1 MSKWKTLKELP
12 GIKVGTIAEQDQPTG
27 IVIFT
32 NGQSSWRV
40 NHTDLGDCPD
50 FFQRIEEE
58 PKFVDVEIK
67 PGTHHRLEVMLPVFV
82 PCFGGHSEYIN
93 ALPSIPEFV
102 GFVYKDENEKL
113 LTALPRLYGNCDMW
127 IGQGGD
133 PSTDPG
139 VTDVQLPTHA
149 RFRRHK

>member
-12 GIKVGTIAEQDQPTG
+12 EMPKGTVVETDIAGAFSPHGGLANWQPEK
-27 IVIFT
+27 
-32 NGQSSWRV
+32 
-40 NHTDLGDCPD
+40 LPD
-50 FFQRIEEE
+50 FFERIEDE

-67 PGTHHRLEVMLPVFV
+67 PGPHHRLEVMLPVFV